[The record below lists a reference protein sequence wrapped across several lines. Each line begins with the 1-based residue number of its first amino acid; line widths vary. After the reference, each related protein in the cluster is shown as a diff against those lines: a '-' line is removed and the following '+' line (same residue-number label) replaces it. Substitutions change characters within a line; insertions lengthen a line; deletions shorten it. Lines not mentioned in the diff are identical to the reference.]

1 MNLTKA
7 LKQKKKLIKK
17 ANDYY
22 SRFLASNSFEK
33 DTTPAYNP
41 EEMFNSWVETT
52 NELVTLKTKIQIAN
66 QPIANKIFELG
77 ELKNLVASFKRIVT
91 QKGAVRDRYN
101 GESVEYLCYFDQVQ
115 KDEQITKW
123 EEQIETLQ
131 EEIEA
136 FNALTKI

>member
-41 EEMFNSWVETT
+41 EEMFNIWVATT
-52 NELVTLKTKIQIAN
+52 NELVALKTKIQIAN
-66 QPIANKIFELG
+66 QPIAHKIFELG

-101 GESVEYLCYFDQVQ
+101 GESIEYVCYFDQVQ

>member
-33 DTTPAYNP
+33 DTTLAYNP
-41 EEMFNSWVETT
+41 EEMFNSWVATT
-52 NELVTLKTKIQIAN
+52 NELVALKTKIQIAN
-66 QPIANKIFELG
+66 QPIAHKIFELG

-91 QKGAVRDRYN
+91 QKGTVRDRYN

>member
-22 SRFLASNSFEK
+22 SRFSASNSFEK
-33 DTTPAYNP
+33 DTTPAYKP
-41 EEMFNSWVETT
+41 EEMFNSWVATT
-52 NELVTLKTKIQIAN
+52 NELVALKTKIQIAN
-66 QPIANKIFELG
+66 QPIAHKIFELG

-91 QKGAVRDRYN
+91 QKGTVRDRYN

-115 KDEQITKW
+115 KDEQIAKW

>member
-41 EEMFNSWVETT
+41 EEMFNIWVETT
-52 NELVTLKTKIQIAN
+52 NELVALKTKIQIAN
-66 QPIANKIFELG
+66 QPIAHKIFELG
-77 ELKNLVASFKRIVT
+77 ELKSLVTSFKRIVT
-91 QKGAVRDRYN
+91 QKGTVRDRYN
-101 GESVEYLCYFDQVQ
+101 GESVEYICYFDQVQ
-115 KDEQITKW
+115 KDEQIAKW